1 MNFNNADIINSAAAG
16 KIVFCTNCGA
26 QNSTDNAFCTTCGSK
41 LSIPVVNEGAAE
53 VVSEAFPTAEGPEV
67 KVEPAFQ
74 PATEEPE
81 VKAEPAFQPATEE
94 PEVKVEP
101 AFQPAT
107 EEPEVKAEPAFQPA
121 ESKSHAPV
129 VKYEVPPSAFAEGL
143 PPWSVEPPNA
153 FVKRRK

>member
-81 VKAEPAFQPATEE
+81 VKAEPAFQPA
-94 PEVKVEP
+94 
-101 AFQPAT
+101 
-107 EEPEVKAEPAFQPA
+107 